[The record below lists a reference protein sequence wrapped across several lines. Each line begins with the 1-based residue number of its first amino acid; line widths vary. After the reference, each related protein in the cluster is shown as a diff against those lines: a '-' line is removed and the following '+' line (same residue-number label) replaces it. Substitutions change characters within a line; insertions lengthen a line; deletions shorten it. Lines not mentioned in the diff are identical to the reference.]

1 MSQKQPFDQFLTAMK
16 KDLVRKYFIMG
27 LFGLSLL
34 GKFIFNRELDSVSLA
49 MFVLFTA
56 DANSE
61 DRLIKALKLLKES
74 PAPQPEPETVE
85 TVETIAS

>member
-27 LFGLSLL
+27 GWVIYLL
-34 GKFIFNRELDSVSLA
+34 GYYFSMGKLDTFALA

-85 TVETIAS
+85 TVAS